1 MRKEI
6 IKYDLGF
13 KKTVIS
19 MLESGELE
27 SMEQARRVFNIRGSS
42 SISKWIKRMGR
53 EDLLPI
59 IKMRRMK
66 DEAEEIKDKDP
77 ELYLK
82 IIKHIQ

>member
-13 KKTVIS
+13 KRTVIS
-19 MLESGELE
+19 MLESGELK
-27 SMEQARRVFNIRGSS
+27 SMEEARRVFNIRGSS

-66 DEAEEIKDKDP
+66 DEAELIKENDP
-77 ELYLK
+77 VLYEK